1 MSNITTVSDMLD
13 EDRARGLIN
22 DLAALGEADA
32 HELADVVTELVI
44 AVLAHD
50 PAIPPRTCSDW
61 WVQFAPTRAR
71 IVELLHQ
78 RINGHIDA
86 DDVLRALEFEGAW

>member
-22 DLAALGEADA
+22 DLAALGEAA
-32 HELADVVTELVI
+32 HELADV
-44 AVLAHD
+44 VLAHD